1 MHIILVSQCEKKAWP
16 NSRRILDS
24 YGRRIGGRTWATP
37 ITQEGLSKL
46 HGMMKGAE
54 TRQTA
59 VACYQNLGLQR
70 MKLLWIVGSRAAF
83 SPDGYAP
90 VAIEHKLSNPPA
102 PWFRD
107 VCLLAQASGYVH
119 DWGKSSQDFADKLST
134 AVADVPRNEPFVD
147 TEAVRHEWLS
157 YCLYKSARD
166 HGFDN
171 AWLGAASETKVKD
184 LSSLKK
190 GISDKQKAIEFLVIS
205 HHRLMG
211 KSSITIDSEGHVK
224 RAIPVGGVK
233 PVVDKS
239 GALVA
244 IDQNLFA
251 DAERL
256 IASAG
261 DQVGQDYWFMI
272 SVIARACLI
281 LADHQISSV
290 DYQDQHGKPSEDVIY
305 ANTKFIDHKQARKR
319 YDQPLNWHLRSVG
332 EKAAEI
338 AHNLSMTSFDG
349 LSQVTI
355 ESILEKSRDKRF
367 NWQDKAADFL
377 TKHRTEFSGPS
388 LVFSSAGTGAG
399 KTRGNAKTICALSV
413 NPRFCV
419 ALNLRSLTMQTGDSL
434 RKDLKIMPTEMAVVI
449 GDRVSE
455 QLHRGSQDAFSI
467 DGEDDS
473 EIEVVG
479 EEQPIPEWLRP
490 YSTKSK
496 SNQLLMPPVL
506 VSTIDFIINA
516 SEPGRQGHH
525 ALAMLRVMNSDLVLD
540 ELDSYDPKAMVAV
553 LRLIQMSSMLGR
565 NVVCSSATL
574 SVPVASAVY
583 QAFMTGVGMLK
594 AADVSAGKP
603 LVAFIDDLLDPE
615 IVEASDADL
624 FTPIAVASF
633 EASLKTRH
641 VKMIEALQDKPI
653 YRLPIIAKIQTKT
666 PECYFE
672 TIKQAVDQL
681 HQAHKWSIGPGKVLS
696 FGLIRVANI
705 SSALEIA
712 RYLNDAYAGAGVKI
726 ACYHSNDL
734 KIQRHMK
741 EQRLDFLLSR
751 KGGTFKHI
759 ANDKG
764 INAAFSDT
772 VKSVPFILIATP
784 VEEVGRD
791 HDFDWA
797 VVEPSS
803 AQSIVQTCGRVNR
816 HRLEPVSTPNVVLM
830 DYNLKAIRTPGQ
842 ACFLRP
848 GLESNLKIA
857 SLRYSSQQVSVLIGD
872 LPLTRID
879 ASFRLGTRPMAL
891 DENRITANRLKEG
904 LCIIRRDKGFESSWM
919 TNEFYK
925 KYPLRDITSKTQFR
939 FIPDDETGRF
949 MLQQMTNSNG
959 NGNAWVHRAHTQ
971 IPQAECGWLTWTD
984 EELVARGN
992 ELGIEPEDSMFME
1005 VASYDDEAVL
1015 TLVRDTSFGFILKK
1029 DS

>member
-1 MHIILVSQCEKKAWP
+1 MIKA
-16 NSRRILDS
+16 
-24 YGRRIGGRTWATP
+24 A
-37 ITQEGLSKL
+37 
-46 HGMMKGAE
+46 A

-59 VACYQNLGLQR
+59 VACYQNVGMQR

-90 VAIEHKLSNPPA
+90 VAITHKLAKPPA

-119 DWGKSSQDFADKLST
+119 DWGKSSQDFADKLRV
-134 AVADVPRNEPFVD
+134 AVAGVHRNEPYVD

-157 YCLYKSARD
+157 YCLYKSARE
-166 HGFDN
+166 HGFDK
-171 AWLGAASETKVKD
+171 AWLGVASETKVKD

-190 GISDKQKAIEFLVIS
+190 GILDKQKAIEFLVIS

-211 KSSITIDSEGHVK
+211 KDSITIDSEGHVK

-233 PVVDKS
+233 QVVDKDGQS
-239 GALVA
+239 VA
-244 IDQNLFA
+244 IDPKLFS

-256 IASAG
+256 IDRAG

-290 DYQDQHGKPSEDVIY
+290 NYQDKYGEITEDVIY
-305 ANTKFIDHKQARKR
+305 ANTKSIDDKQMRKR
-319 YDQPLNWHLRSVG
+319 FDQPLNWHLRNVG

-338 AHNLSMTSFDG
+338 AQHLSMTSFDG
-349 LSQVTI
+349 LSQVTV

-367 NWQDKAADFL
+367 NWQDKAVEFL
-377 TKHRTEFSGPS
+377 TKRRSTLSGPS

-399 KTRGNAKTICALSV
+399 KTRGNAKTICALSD

-419 ALNLRSLTMQTGDSL
+419 ALNLRSLTLQTGDSL

-449 GDRVSE
+449 GDRASE
-455 QLHRGSQDAFSI
+455 KLHRGSQDAFSI

-479 EEQPIPEWLRP
+479 QEYPIPEWLRP

-540 ELDSYDPKAMVAV
+540 ELDSYDPSAMVAV
-553 LRLIQMSSMLGR
+553 LRLIQMSAMLGR

-594 AADVSAGKP
+594 AADTTTGKP
-603 LVAFIDDLLDPE
+603 MVVFIDDLLDPE
-615 IVEASDADL
+615 LVEVPEVEPL
-624 FTPIAVASF
+624 TPKSVASF
-633 EASLKTRH
+633 ETSMKTRH
-641 VKMIEALQDKPI
+641 ARMIEALQDKPI
-653 YRLPIIAKIQTKT
+653 YRLPVIATIETRT
-666 PECYFE
+666 PEGYLA
-672 TIKQAVDQL
+672 TIKQSVDQL
-681 HQAHKWSIGPGKVLS
+681 HEAHKWSIGLGKELS

-705 SSALEIA
+705 SSALDIA
-712 RYLNDAYAGAGVKI
+712 RYLNDAYAGTGVKI

-741 EQRLDFLLSR
+741 EKRLDFLLSR

-759 ANDKG
+759 ANDKD

-772 VKSVPFILIATP
+772 VKSVPFIVIATP

-830 DYNLKAIRTPGQ
+830 DLNLKAIRTPGQ

-848 GLESNLKIA
+848 GLESNGKIA
-857 SLRYSSQQVSVLIGD
+857 SLRYGSQQVSVLIGD
-872 LPLTRID
+872 TPLTRID
-879 ASFRLGTRPMAL
+879 ASFRLGDRPMAQ

-904 LCIIRRDKGFESSWM
+904 LSIIRRDKGFESSWM
-919 TNEFYK
+919 TNGFYQQ
-925 KYPLRDITSKTQFR
+925 YPLRDFTQKTQFR
-939 FIPDDETGRF
+939 FIQDDETGQF
-949 MLQQMTNSNG
+949 TLQQMTNNK
-959 NGNAWVHRAHTQ
+959 GNAWEERAHVR

-992 ELGIEPEDSMFME
+992 ELGIEPEDSMLLE
-1005 VASYDDEAVL
+1005 VASYDNEDVL
-1015 TLVRDTSFGFILKK
+1015 TLVRDTSFGFTLKK